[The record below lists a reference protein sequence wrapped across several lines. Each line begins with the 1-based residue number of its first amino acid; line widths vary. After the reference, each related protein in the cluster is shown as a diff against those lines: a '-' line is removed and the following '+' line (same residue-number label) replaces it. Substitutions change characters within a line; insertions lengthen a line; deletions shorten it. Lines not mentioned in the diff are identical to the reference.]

1 MSGSGE
7 SKVEIDKE
15 ARKYEPFDA
24 NTPRPLLASADRSK
38 GRATRGGRPYQ
49 AKMEKLL
56 VEGKPRFSSA
66 VKTTHS
72 F

>member
-1 MSGSGE
+1 MNPLMQ
-7 SKVEIDKE
+7 IHP
-15 ARKYEPFDA
+15 ALYE
-24 NTPRPLLASADRSK
+24 NKLYVDRSK